1 MIQNHFL
8 VMDTVTEGFCCYK
21 QTHTWK
27 SECQGGAVLGGA
39 GLGDEEEIKFKRT
52 TYGK

>member
-21 QTHTWK
+21 QTHTWT
-27 SECQGGAVLGGA
+27 SGWSSGQVLGGA
-39 GLGDEEEIKFKRT
+39 GLRDEEELIFERT
-52 TYGK
+52 TYRK